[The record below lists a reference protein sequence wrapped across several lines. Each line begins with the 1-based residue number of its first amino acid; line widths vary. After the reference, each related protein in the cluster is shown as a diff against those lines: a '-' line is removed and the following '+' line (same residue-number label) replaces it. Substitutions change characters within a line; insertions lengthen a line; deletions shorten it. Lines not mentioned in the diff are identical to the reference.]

1 MYKKLKEDYK
11 YEAEVDLDVLRRTI
25 FWESKRRFQC
35 AGHTAASKSL
45 RSGKKDIVHSFRYM
59 LLAMQIVKEVSL
71 CVVALWCACV

>member
-1 MYKKLKEDYK
+1 M
-11 YEAEVDLDVLRRTI
+11 DLDVLRRTI

-59 LLAMQIVKEVSL
+59 LLAMQIVKEVL
-71 CVVALWCACV
+71 LWCVVVGVVTCEANAVFLLRGE